1 VPLRILC
8 GLVVGSLA
16 LLLPAGAAWAI
27 DPGIHFDPGSPSGK
41 EYAIPLAQGR
51 AEGAGSTNEHGVGN
65 TLFGVGIRPPG
76 GGGGSGTGGGGGSGT
91 GGGGPFGT
99 GGGGGSLKG
108 GGGGSGGASGLAGGG
123 GSDKVAGGSEVNG
136 AGHNV
141 GRGKGTSSSTGAA
154 DLRGRIADAEHTGG
168 TGIWNLGIVLAVLLP
183 AVLLALLLRRR
194 PRHRPV

>member
-1 VPLRILC
+1 LRTLC
-8 GLVVGSLA
+8 ALVVGSLA
-16 LLLPAGAAWAI
+16 LLLPSGAAGAV

-41 EYAIPLAQGR
+41 EYSIPLAQSR
-51 AEGAGSTNEHGVGN
+51 AEGAGTTNQHGAGN

-76 GGGGSGTGGGGGSGT
+76 GGGSGTGGGGASGTGGGGGSA
-91 GGGGPFGT
+91 T
-99 GGGGGSLKG
+99 GGGGGSAKS
-108 GGGGSGGASGLAGGG
+108 GGGGSGGASGLIGGG
-123 GSDKVAGGSEVNG
+123 ASSKAAGGSG
-136 AGHNV
+136 ATGPGHSV
-141 GRGKGTSSSTGAA
+141 GHGKGGSSSGAAGTA